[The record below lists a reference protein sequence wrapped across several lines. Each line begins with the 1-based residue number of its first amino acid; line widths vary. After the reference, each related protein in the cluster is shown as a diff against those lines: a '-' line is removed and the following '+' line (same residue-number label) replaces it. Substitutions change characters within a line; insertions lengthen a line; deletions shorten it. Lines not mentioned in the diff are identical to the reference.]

1 MNLEARIGFILI
13 FFSLWFIVGLL
24 PWTVAA
30 ILTRGRGALL
40 ALPLAL
46 AGAAVAGIIVP
57 LAGQRD
63 VIGFFISLPAAFV
76 GGALASAAGIH
87 FARRPPAS
95 ENLSDR
101 GDKPGWPTPH
111 GPF

>member
-1 MNLEARIGFILI
+1 MTLEARLGFILI
-13 FFSLWFIVGLL
+13 FFLLWFIVGLL

-30 ILTRGRGALL
+30 VLTRGRGALL

-46 AGAAVAGIIVP
+46 AGAAAAGVIVP

-63 VIGFFISLPAAFV
+63 AAGFFISLPAALV

-87 FARRPPAS
+87 FARRLAAS
-95 ENLSDR
+95 SSPSDG
-101 GDKPGWPTPH
+101 GDKVG
-111 GPF
+111 